1 MEVPRS
7 RADFWVP
14 KLGGEI
20 EKRIL
25 AKCLSVRTRVRN
37 FFGSTNHRIY
47 YRTTGGLYWK
57 VFTDFA
63 PAFVVN
69 GRKGHSTRETW
80 FTANNK
86 EFVKPLIAALSSDVF
101 WWWYTIS
108 TNCRDLNPYDI
119 QNFPVPEA
127 ALVDADIVR
136 LGERYLK
143 DLERNSTMLVRQ
155 QKQTG
160 KTQTQSFKIQK
171 SKAIIDEIDR
181 DLAKHYAFT
190 QEELDFIINY
200 DIKYR
205 MGLRD
210 GEADA

>member
-1 MEVPRS
+1 VPRT

-14 KLGGEI
+14 KLGDEI
-20 EKRIL
+20 EKCIL
-25 AKCLSVRTRVRN
+25 EKCLSVRTRVRN
-37 FFGSTNHRIY
+37 FFGNTNHRVY

-63 PAFVVN
+63 PAFTVN
-69 GRKGHSTRETW
+69 RRKGHSTRETW

-86 EFVKPLIAALSSDVF
+86 ESVKPLIAALSSDVF

-119 QNFPVPEA
+119 QNFPMPAA
-127 ALVDADIVR
+127 ALVDADVVR
-136 LGERYLK
+136 LGDGYLR

-171 SKAIIDEIDR
+171 SKAIINQIDR
-181 DLAKHYAFT
+181 DLAKHYGFT

-205 MGLRD
+205 MGLG
-210 GEADA
+210 GEEAES